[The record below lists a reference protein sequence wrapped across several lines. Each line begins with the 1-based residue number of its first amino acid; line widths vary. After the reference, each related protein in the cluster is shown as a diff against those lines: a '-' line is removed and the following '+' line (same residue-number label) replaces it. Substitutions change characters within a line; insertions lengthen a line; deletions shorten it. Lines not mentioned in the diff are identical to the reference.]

1 MTYFVWNL
9 NRFVRRLIKVPLI
22 YPAHAANSVTFHPVQ
37 RSVCFVTAVG
47 LLVVEI
53 ITGGKTMDI
62 VLAFFFFALGI
73 ATDAV
78 HNRIRRDSESR
89 AYSSGY
95 RQAQKEENIRITAR
109 TTNDA
114 ESTVHAVARRQPVPI
129 PVPPPDAEP
138 VKEGNVISTDFW
150 NNLQTNGRAAVHI
163 RR

>member
-1 MTYFVWNL
+1 
-9 NRFVRRLIKVPLI
+9 
-22 YPAHAANSVTFHPVQ
+22 
-37 RSVCFVTAVG
+37 
-47 LLVVEI
+47 
-53 ITGGKTMDI
+53 MDI

-114 ESTVHAVARRQPVPI
+114 ESTAHG
-129 PVPPPDAEP
+129 D
-138 VKEGNVISTDFW
+138 
-150 NNLQTNGRAAVHI
+150 NLFRFPCPLPMLSP
-163 RR
+163 

>member
-1 MTYFVWNL
+1 
-9 NRFVRRLIKVPLI
+9 
-22 YPAHAANSVTFHPVQ
+22 
-37 RSVCFVTAVG
+37 
-47 LLVVEI
+47 
-53 ITGGKTMDI
+53 MDI

-78 HNRIRRDSESR
+78 HNR
-89 AYSSGY
+89 
-95 RQAQKEENIRITAR
+95 IRITAR

>member
-1 MTYFVWNL
+1 MTYFVWSL

-22 YPAHAANSVTFHPVQ
+22 YPLMLLTLLPSILYNGLCVLSQ
-37 RSVCFVTAVG
+37 RLDCWWWKQ
-47 LLVVEI
+47 

>member
-1 MTYFVWNL
+1 
-9 NRFVRRLIKVPLI
+9 
-22 YPAHAANSVTFHPVQ
+22 
-37 RSVCFVTAVG
+37 
-47 LLVVEI
+47 
-53 ITGGKTMDI
+53 MDI

-129 PVPPPDAEP
+129 PVPPPDAEARERGQRHFYGFLEQFADERTRCRP
-138 VKEGNVISTDFW
+138 YSP
-150 NNLQTNGRAAVHI
+150 I
-163 RR
+163 RRRNHGRLHLHQR

>member
-1 MTYFVWNL
+1 
-9 NRFVRRLIKVPLI
+9 
-22 YPAHAANSVTFHPVQ
+22 
-37 RSVCFVTAVG
+37 
-47 LLVVEI
+47 
-53 ITGGKTMDI
+53 MDI

-109 TTNDA
+109 TTTDT
-114 ESTVHAVARRQPVPI
+114 ESPAYTVARRQPVPI
-129 PVPPPDAEP
+129 PVPVPPPDTEP
-138 VKEGNVISTDFW
+138 TKEGNVISTDFW

>member
-1 MTYFVWNL
+1 
-9 NRFVRRLIKVPLI
+9 
-22 YPAHAANSVTFHPVQ
+22 
-37 RSVCFVTAVG
+37 
-47 LLVVEI
+47 
-53 ITGGKTMDI
+53 MDI

-89 AYSSGY
+89 AYGSGY

-138 VKEGNVISTDFW
+138 VKEGNVISTDF
-150 NNLQTNGRAAVHI
+150 
-163 RR
+163 

>member
-1 MTYFVWNL
+1 
-9 NRFVRRLIKVPLI
+9 
-22 YPAHAANSVTFHPVQ
+22 
-37 RSVCFVTAVG
+37 
-47 LLVVEI
+47 
-53 ITGGKTMDI
+53 MDI

-138 VKEGNVISTDFW
+138 VKEGNVISTDFG
-150 NNLQTNGRAAVHI
+150 TI
-163 RR
+163 CRRTDALPSIFADKEEKSWKVTSASTVTKRS